1 MTERAVSLATLLS
14 YTRQLTKE
22 TLYSALPGAI
32 VAYDP
37 ATQRADIKPQLKFTL
52 RDEFA
57 GKEMLE
63 DLPTICD
70 VPIMFPRF
78 GEFMM
83 TMPVAVDDTVLL
95 VFCDRSIDK
104 WKTNGGNVDPID
116 LRSHDISD
124 AVAIPGLYP
133 KPEVLP
139 STLTSGMALGK
150 IGDTTLQIHIDG
162 TSINLGGPG
171 AVEFIAKAAATD
183 AQLSSLYSQFST
195 FVSAVVA
202 SLTPIAAAFSSAGPV
217 VSPGSPTIIAFTPLF
232 PTGPLVLTPPSS
244 VAATKAKVL

>member
-63 DLPTICD
+63 DLPIICD

-139 STLTSGMALGK
+139 STLATGMALGK
-150 IGDTTLQIHIDG
+150 VGDTTLQIHIDG

-171 AVEFIAKAAATD
+171 AVEFVAQATKTLTQLTALATNMATNYAAILVNLSATN
-183 AQLSSLYSQFST
+183 ALFN
-195 FVSAVVA
+195 AA
-202 SLTPIAAAFSSAGPV
+202 PGPINSAGA
-217 VSPGSPTIIAFTPLF
+217 GTIPTPYVIVP
-232 PTGPLVLTPPSS
+232 PTAPSS